1 MWAQAK
7 LLTGQWWASLQDVVA
22 ALQII
27 SYIFGLTGY
36 RITVEICRSVFQH
49 DYYLHTPKMFQV

>member
-1 MWAQAK
+1 

-27 SYIFGLTGY
+27 SYNFGLTGY
-36 RITVEICRSVFQH
+36 RITKVADLNLLKRYWPLKKTVKIITKIQK
-49 DYYLHTPKMFQV
+49 L